1 LKTKPYFFSFVFFMF
16 LFQILPVS
24 PAGAVNKIMP
34 LGDSITWDD
43 RIYETRGD
51 GEKVAYRH
59 SLWQLLTNAG
69 YEIDFVGSEYTGYD
83 IFPGPEPDAENEGH
97 PGWTDDQI
105 ANEVYQFLVDNP
117 ADIILLHIGT
127 NDVDPDPGGV
137 EFILNEIDR
146 YEADSGTKIFV
157 ILARIIN
164 RAPYSAT
171 TTAFNDNVEDMAY
184 WRVNGPDD
192 PAYPDNII
200 FGVDVDMEDGAGIVY
215 DIQDGD
221 MYDLYHPNEMGYA
234 KMANVWYSGLM
245 EILPQAEAGPDQS
258 TNAFHTVTLDAS
270 GSFDPKS
277 ENLSYQWT
285 QTDGAQVILSD
296 NQAALTTFVAPAYME
311 PNGEIL
317 TFKVTVTNAEGLE
330 STDATSVTVLN
341 CTGDFDNDK
350 DVDGSDLATFAANF
364 GRTDCGVPTTCQ
376 GDFDNDG
383 DVDGSD
389 LAVFAADFGR
399 TDCPTSD

>member
-1 LKTKPYFFSFVFFMF
+1 M
-16 LFQILPVS
+16 VS

-43 RIYETRGD
+43 RIGDTRTD
-51 GEKVAYRH
+51 GEKVAYRYR
-59 SLWQLLTNAG
+59 LWQLLTNAG
-69 YEIDFVGSEYTGYD
+69 YEIDFVGNENTGYD
-83 IFPGPEPDAENEGH
+83 IFPGPEPDSENEGH

-127 NDVDPDPGGV
+127 NYVDSDPGGV
-137 EFILNEIDR
+137 EEILNEIDQ

-164 RAPYSAT
+164 RASYSAT

-184 WRVNGPDD
+184 WRVNGPEN

-221 MYDLYHPNEMGYA
+221 MYDLYHPNEIGYA

-245 EILPQAEAGPDQS
+245 EILPQADAGLNQDVYE
-258 TNAFHTVTLDAS
+258 FDTVALDAS
-270 GSFDPKS
+270 GSMDP
-277 ENLSYQWT
+277 NGGYLSYQWV
-285 QTDGAQVILSD
+285 QTAGAPVALFD
-296 NQAALTTFVAPAYME
+296 DQAAQPTFDAPEVGLT
-311 PNGEIL
+311 GELL
-317 TFKVTVTNAEGLE
+317 TFKVTVTDTDDLE
-330 STDATSVTVLN
+330 STDTVTVNVLN
-341 CTGDFDNDK
+341 NTCPGDFDNDN
-350 DVDGSDLATFAANF
+350 DVDGSDLSIFAVDF
-364 GRTDCGVPTTCQ
+364 GRTDCN
-376 GDFDNDG
+376 GDCEGDVDTDG

-389 LAVFAADFGR
+389 LSVFASDFGK
-399 TDCPTSD
+399 THCPQDRRKIPPGLHLI